1 MKRIPD
7 NADLDALFGF
17 VPGQGSPFDYVPTW
31 MKVPNIHPTNG
42 NPIAVI
48 KLFHPASGWEW
59 YITEVDRRTHEAFG
73 LVVGDVMEM
82 GYFSLLE
89 IAQIGPIRV
98 ERDLYFPPTPLEEI
112 RRAKA
117 HPHRQEDTVQLPE
130 MYIAFRS
137 HSKDQEEEDREEE
150 NPEPQETSK
159 VTVPNVQQEEHPQQE
174 LHEEESV
181 VIPPLPAMHVLF
193 RRDGIWWAG
202 DTAHFDAREINRA
215 LAYMVGLADQ
225 LREMGWEVTAMS
237 KTFGNDS
244 LVIFLGGHP
253 LFGKFKEV
261 QMVITNPPGLPELAR
276 AAYANPPTVV
286 TVDTPAP
293 QVLQM
298 DEYIRSVLR
307 LARSCVG
314 DDPEAILN
322 KFDEIVSGSGISSE
336 MLWAPERFLEQI
348 GVDPGIIERW
358 LKAKYSEAGKPKRRR
373 EAQASGQAEEAQAE
387 ASPRRRRREAASAQ
401 AAEEAQIKS
410 TKQKATRYQA
420 GDITLE
426 RGQPIQVMIG
436 WRWREATVHAVSG
449 RNLIYQVEGGR
460 RGKTPVAGREITWRL
475 A

>member
-1 MKRIPD
+1 MKGIPD
-7 NADLDALFGF
+7 NADLDTLFGF
-17 VPGQGSPFDYVPTW
+17 MPGQGSPFDYVPTW

-73 LVVGDVMEM
+73 LVVGDVVEM

-98 ERDLYFPPTPLEEI
+98 ERDLYFHPTPLEEI

-137 HSKDQEEEDREEE
+137 HSENQEEEDREEE

-159 VTVPNVQQEEHPQQE
+159 VTVPNVQQEEHPQE
-174 LHEEESV
+174 LHGEESV

-193 RRDGIWWAG
+193 RRDGVWWAG

-276 AAYANPPTVV
+276 AAYANPPIVV

-348 GVDPGIIERW
+348 GIDPGIIERW

-373 EAQASGQAEEAQAE
+373 EAQANGQAEEAQAE

-401 AAEEAQIKS
+401 AAEEPQSKS